1 MAINAQDLFNEQKA
15 MDMLQQNVPI
25 EMIIQQ
31 TGIPRQQLEANLTNL
46 NIAGQ
51 DIQRPPVPNAPPP
64 SGIAS
69 MPIQPEV
76 ADVMP
81 DNLGSEIGD
90 YLTDELGF
98 DPATGGTVDKPSIL
112 QQLNQANA
120 TIALDAEDPNAAME
134 EVLKAQGD
142 LSGLPEKDQLGVY
155 RTALVDYYKEAGQKY
170 KDLIK
175 TPDEGLPFLVA
186 GISLIESGETGDNW
200 MTALSKAGGKYAV
213 SKKQGQAKYDAQ
225 IQDIDIKNLM
235 AADAGFADVIK
246 KNIDYQMKLDFETK
260 AGTRKEYILKKPGQ
274 DTENIVQLTS
284 LEVANLKELY
294 GENSLR
300 ENDSTGASGTQ
311 NNYKI
316 TYKDGRS
323 VTRALSN
330 DGAKKYEL
338 DLNNDVI
345 AGFEKA
351 GTTSSADSL
360 QIGYRDTS
368 KKGSG
373 LWNFANVSPAQY
385 TEYLNDPNLEVE
397 AFKPTDTVE
406 VIDKRDDSLKEI
418 SKKEFIV
425 NADKYTMKGEVQAT
439 IQNGDS
445 LITIG
450 DSGGVSPF
458 GPKASLVNTYVGDT
472 KKQFA
477 NRKFMSKRMFETADT
492 VLEIVDGMR
501 ARGQNPD
508 NAFNNIAGQALG
520 PATNVLTS
528 LNSLGKVFENSSGT
542 FEGQTIDKFKYQIT
556 LEDGTKES
564 VTYNEFKNSIIK
576 SDMFKKLEKDSSI
589 GKFLSAS
596 NAQRER
602 VQAGLFTLAILSAGA
617 MGGEGTTDMRAI
629 SDKDLVTQ
637 FERVG
642 RMARDEE
649 SFRALLTDLKR
660 DVLYQERSYLEAQ
673 SDLGSSDFYEYSARK
688 KNEETGFMESVPV
701 NAWDVK
707 GLNDYYNT
715 RLAEIETQIDA
726 LGPVSAASTRSSS
739 PDGTTPV
746 IEIKPTLVNGVE
758 YRPEQSSG
766 YTVAGS
772 NQPASLAQ
780 LVAYA
785 QNTPQKNKVNLLAD
799 IQVYLKNDPALLQAF
814 LNMYAGKEK

>member
-1 MAINAQDLFNEQKA
+1 MAINTQDLFNEQKA
-15 MDMLQQNVPI
+15 MDMLRQNVPM

-31 TGIPRQQLEANLTNL
+31 TGIPRQQLEASLTAFQNV
-46 NIAGQ
+46 
-51 DIQRPPVPNAPPP
+51 QRPPVPSAPPP

-81 DNLGSEIGD
+81 DNVGTDIAD

-98 DPATGGTVDKPSIL
+98 DPATGGTVDKPSII

-120 TIALDAEDPNAAME
+120 TIALDAEEPNVAMK
-134 EVLKAQGD
+134 EVMNAQGD

-155 RTALVDYYKEAGQKY
+155 RSALVDYYKNAGQKY
-170 KDLIK
+170 KELLK
-175 TPDEGLPFLVA
+175 TPDEGLPYLVS
-186 GISLIESGETGDNW
+186 GLSLIESGASGDNW
-200 MTALSKAGGKYAV
+200 MTALSKAAGKFAV

-246 KNIDYQMKLDFETK
+246 KNIDYQMKLDFETRS
-260 AGTRKEYILKKPGQ
+260 GTRKEYILKKPGQ
-274 DTENIVQLTS
+274 ETENIVQLTS
-284 LEVANLKELY
+284 LEVADLKDRY
-294 GENSLR
+294 GENALR
-300 ENDSTGASGTQ
+300 LNDSTGAAGAQ

-316 TYKDGRS
+316 TYKDGRV
-323 VTRALSN
+323 VTRPLSN
-330 DGAKKYEL
+330 DETKKYKL
-338 DLNNDVI
+338 DLNNGII

-351 GTTSSADSL
+351 GVASTPDTL

-373 LWNFANVSPAQY
+373 LWNFADVSPAQY
-385 TEYLNDPNLEVE
+385 IEYLNDPNLEVE
-397 AFKPTDTVE
+397 AFKPTDKVE

-458 GPKASLVNTYVGDT
+458 GPKKTQVDTYVGDT

-477 NRKFMSKRMFETADT
+477 NRKFMTKRMFETADT

-501 ARGQNPD
+501 AKGLNPD
-508 NAFNNIAGQALG
+508 DAFNNIAGQAIG
-520 PATNVLTS
+520 PATNVLTT

-542 FEGQTIDKFKYQIT
+542 FEGQPIDKFKYQIT
-556 LEDGTKES
+556 LEDGTKQS
-564 VTYNEFKNSIIK
+564 VTYNEFKNSIVK
-576 SDMFKKLEKDSSI
+576 TDMFKKLEKDSSI
-589 GKFLSAS
+589 GKFFSAS
-596 NAQRER
+596 NAERER
-602 VQAGLFTLAILSAGA
+602 VQAGLFTLAILSAGS

-629 SDKDLVTQ
+629 SDKDLITQ

-673 SDLGSSDFYEYSARK
+673 SDMGSSDFYEYTARK

-707 GLNDYYNT
+707 GLNNYYNT
-715 RLAEIETQIDA
+715 RLAEIETEIDA

-739 PDGTTPV
+739 PDGSIPI
-746 IEIKPTLVNGVE
+746 IEIKSTMVNGVE
-758 YRPEQSSG
+758 YKPEQSSG

-772 NQPASLAQ
+772 SEPASLAQ

-785 QNTPQKNKVNLLAD
+785 QNTPQGSKVNLLAD
-799 IQVYLKNDPALLQAF
+799 IQAYLKNDPALLKAF
-814 LNMYAGKEK
+814 LQMYQGK